1 MLICLAVQAAMS
13 LSQGSGRHRIELLIN
28 DHVLPYNM
36 TVYEAVKQ
44 FGNIHERS
52 GDNDTDT
59 DTETPFGSAAIWIN
73 THTIWYVMQFSHCLL
88 ISIE

>member
-1 MLICLAVQAAMS
+1 MFNVQAAMS

-28 DHVLPYNM
+28 DHVLPYGM

-44 FGNIHERS
+44 FGNIHERG
-52 GDNDTDT
+52 GDSADADT

-73 THTIWYVMQFSHCLL
+73 THTIW
-88 ISIE
+88 